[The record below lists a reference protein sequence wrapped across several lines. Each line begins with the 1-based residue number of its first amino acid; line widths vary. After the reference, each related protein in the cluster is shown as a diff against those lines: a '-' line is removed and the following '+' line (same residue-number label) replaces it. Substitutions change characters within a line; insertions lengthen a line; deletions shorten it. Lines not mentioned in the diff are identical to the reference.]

1 MVDSKELKKE
11 VLEIHFEE
19 KEGDVLAYLGF
30 RIDGYF
36 RYRYGSCPSWRKL
49 HTTPTDTKAEDY
61 YSFWWSKGYK
71 KKSLIK

>member
-19 KEGDVLAYLGF
+19 KRGRCFSLFGF

-36 RYRYGSCPSWRKL
+36 RYRYDFVHHEENYTQP
-49 HTTPTDTKAEDY
+49 H
-61 YSFWWSKGYK
+61 
-71 KKSLIK
+71 